1 MVHICDKCQRCFDTL
16 RGLRIHQATCKRNEF
31 QLIRRANSVPSGLD
45 NVYLDHEVETNI
57 ILDSDILLIE
67 HEKEKCLINS
77 FTNDIY
83 DRNFLKSE
91 LQKPKTSIVDDMK
104 DIIKP
109 QTAINEKLMR
119 FENSTK
125 LLQDENESLK
135 TQLKELTGLLDVL
148 VGCFQRQNNRNE
160 QLDKFPLINRQNIG
174 NISNDLLITDSI
186 NASLNNT
193 QLNENDI
200 SFNSTIDDIYIKRNV
215 KCQLALVRNEQSQK
229 YELNKK
235 PIKAAPLKQRLEHL
249 ANYNETSKT
258 LSFLH
263 ANRFEVLSI
272 EESTDVLQDDN
283 SSTVKSKKS
292 SKHKYRKKI
301 HIIGDSIIKEVKGWK
316 LTNKDHKVIVRT
328 FPGAST
334 KCMES
339 YVKPTSELKPDTI
352 ILHCGTND
360 LRNTI
365 KPQDVSSKI
374 INLAV
379 SLKTPE
385 NSVII
390 SGLTTRKDYLADKVP
405 LVNDHLAGECQ
416 KRNIGF
422 IDNTDILADAHLN
435 RSNLHLNVK
444 GTNILVRNFIHAIKY

>member
-1 MVHICDKCQRCFDTL
+1 MPIEQSKDVYNDDSSIYNENRTRKRKQNRDNKKNLVHIL
-16 RGLRIHQATCKRNEF
+16 
-31 QLIRRANSVPSGLD
+31 
-45 NVYLDHEVETNI
+45 
-57 ILDSDILLIE
+57 
-67 HEKEKCLINS
+67 
-77 FTNDIY
+77 
-83 DRNFLKSE
+83 
-91 LQKPKTSIVDDMK
+91 
-104 DIIKP
+104 
-109 QTAINEKLMR
+109 
-119 FENSTK
+119 
-125 LLQDENESLK
+125 
-135 TQLKELTGLLDVL
+135 
-148 VGCFQRQNNRNE
+148 
-160 QLDKFPLINRQNIG
+160 
-174 NISNDLLITDSI
+174 
-186 NASLNNT
+186 
-193 QLNENDI
+193 
-200 SFNSTIDDIYIKRNV
+200 
-215 KCQLALVRNEQSQK
+215 
-229 YELNKK
+229 
-235 PIKAAPLKQRLEHL
+235 
-249 ANYNETSKT
+249 
-258 LSFLH
+258 
-263 ANRFEVLSI
+263 
-272 EESTDVLQDDN
+272 
-283 SSTVKSKKS
+283 
-292 SKHKYRKKI
+292 
-301 HIIGDSIIKEVKGWK
+301 GDSIIKEVKGWK